1 MKMPEPFIKHFD
13 DRYTQSRE
21 YQFLDLL
28 NQLHIAVPA
37 VISNESLQGFIK
49 MEHVGVN
56 LNEWLLTVAQ
66 GAAGQAIAFHAL
78 HQAVDISCA
87 VAKKDVWH
95 FDLAARNF
103 MVELAPQLAMP
114 KIRLIDFSLAVSKRF
129 PLEKPLWMRPDKT
142 QQHPALIAALQTD
155 WENFFDRHNLPKPH
169 FLASDFE
176 IPMSVYQA
184 DWHSGLAADHI
195 ALPWCVLGHSIGNML
210 AQAAQC
216 VCFSQGAKQQ
226 LEMHAQQLLSLTS
239 EDVAQGALEKALLWM
254 QSQMISLTPRP
265 KARTS
270 RQEFIGN
277 PRGQA
282 TPSQA
287 PLKAGLTTVVAAAIQ
302 PEKVRPHF
310 TTLHLGKTLAAAL
323 VGAIAYFLIDTIY
336 FAFNITVSTYTLGV
350 TVIIFS
356 FSTFL
361 LLGIIVSNRRWG
373 IIRLLSKAHGLA
385 LCAFSLEMWAQQV
398 PGPWVVGICLTGVI
412 LFSMKYKDS

>member
-1 MKMPEPFIKHFD
+1 MPEPFIKHFD

-66 GAAGQAIAFHAL
+66 DAAGQATAFHAL

-103 MVELAPQLAMP
+103 MVELAPALAMP

-142 QQHPALIAALQTD
+142 QQHPALIAALQID

-195 ALPWCVLGHSIGNML
+195 TLPWCVLGHSIGNML

-216 VCFSQGAKQQ
+216 VCFNEGAKQQ
-226 LEMHAQQLLSLTS
+226 LEMHAKQLMNLTS
-239 EDVAQGALEKALLWM
+239 EDVALGALGKVLLWM

-265 KARTS
+265 RRKSEQEESVQKSETQSEPSLALTKAEPVPDPEVPSIHKKSENQAANIPWART
-270 RQEFIGN
+270 
-277 PRGQA
+277 
-282 TPSQA
+282 
-287 PLKAGLTTVVAAAIQ
+287 VAAA
-302 PEKVRPHF
+302 
-310 TTLHLGKTLAAAL
+310 LL
-323 VGAIAYFLIDTIY
+323 VGASYVLIDSIY
-336 FAFNITVSTYTLGV
+336 VAYLVSVSTYTLVVALAIGTISV
-350 TVIIFS
+350 
-356 FSTFL
+356 L
-361 LLGIIVSNRRWG
+361 LVFGLLISHRRRS
-373 IIRLLSKAHGLA
+373 IIRWLGKAHGLTLLAFA
-385 LCAFSLEMWAQQV
+385 LDMWVQRV
-398 PGPWVVGICLTGVI
+398 SDVWVFVVACIGFTI
-412 LFSMKYKDS
+412 LLIN